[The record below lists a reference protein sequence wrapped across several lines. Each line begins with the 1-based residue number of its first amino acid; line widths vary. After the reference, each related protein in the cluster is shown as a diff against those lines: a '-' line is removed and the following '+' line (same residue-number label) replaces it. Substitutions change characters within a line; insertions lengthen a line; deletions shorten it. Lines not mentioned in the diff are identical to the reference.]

1 MIFVMEHSNKLIGQ
15 RVLLP
20 DNEPVTIENIYS
32 DGVAAVR
39 RVEGELAGTI
49 ALCALTKLQR
59 AKNSIAPR
67 DRDVV

>member
-15 RVLLP
+15 SVLLP
-20 DNEPVTIENIYS
+20 DDEPVTIENIYS
-32 DGVAAVR
+32 DGVAVVR

-49 ALCALTKLQR
+49 ALCSLTKLQR
-59 AKNSIAPR
+59 ANNSIAPR